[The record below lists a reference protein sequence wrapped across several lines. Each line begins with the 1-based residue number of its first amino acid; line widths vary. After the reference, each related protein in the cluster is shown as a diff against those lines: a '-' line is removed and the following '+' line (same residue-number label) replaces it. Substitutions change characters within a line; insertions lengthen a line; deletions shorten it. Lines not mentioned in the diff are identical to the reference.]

1 MVHLSTLNM
10 YPRQVFSAALLAT
23 LLLALQPAQAQP
35 SAADKATIEAC
46 LEREG
51 ASLGDK
57 CIGLVADPCI
67 AAANGES
74 DKAQA
79 CAARE
84 LAVWQAE
91 MAAALKRVRAGGFRE
106 IGRDTDQAQQ
116 AWTASVN
123 ALCPALDRID
133 PGMLPGGAT
142 YCRMHETASRALMLR
157 RLGEAVNEH

>member
-1 MVHLSTLNM
+1 MRTIASLAATCVLLAI
-10 YPRQVFSAALLAT
+10 SAASAE
-23 LLLALQPAQAQP
+23 P
-35 SAADKATIEAC
+35 SATDRKAIETC
-46 LEREG
+46 LERER
-51 ASLGDK
+51 ATLGDK

-74 DKAQA
+74 EKARA

-91 MAAALKRVRAGGFRE
+91 MDAALKQVRAGGFKAVSQASN
-106 IGRDTDQAQQ
+106 QAQQ
-116 AWTASVN
+116 TWKSSVN
-123 ALCPALDRID
+123 DLCPALDQID

-157 RLGEAVNEH
+157 RLGEAVSEH

>member
-1 MVHLSTLNM
+1 MNPTTVPL
-10 YPRQVFSAALLAT
+10 AAMA
-23 LLLALQPAQAQP
+23 LLLAAPTSWAQPA
-35 SAADKATIEAC
+35 AADRAAIEAC
-46 LEREG
+46 LAREG

-74 DKAQA
+74 DKARA

-84 LAVWQAE
+84 LAVWAAE

-106 IGRDTDQAQQ
+106 ISRDTDQGQQ
-116 AWTASVN
+116 AWTASVD

-157 RLGEAVNEH
+157 RLGEAVSEH